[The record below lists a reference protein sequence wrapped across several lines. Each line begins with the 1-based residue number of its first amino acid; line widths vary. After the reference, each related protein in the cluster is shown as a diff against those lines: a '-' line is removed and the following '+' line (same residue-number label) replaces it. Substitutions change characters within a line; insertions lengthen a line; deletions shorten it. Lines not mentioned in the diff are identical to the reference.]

1 MKRMTVHLS
10 NKKRKK
16 NDPNDEWVD
25 CGRLEFYLE
34 VPRVAPGSEE
44 NRIKELKQHINK
56 ILKVTKYKLV
66 FPAVD
71 LIVFGAWW

>member
-44 NRIKELKQHINK
+44 NRIKELKQHI
-56 ILKVTKYKLV
+56 TRY
-66 FPAVD
+66 
-71 LIVFGAWW
+71 